1 MERARVGVVEL
12 FFLLIL
18 AGLSYGFFVVM
29 QPFLVIIFLAA
40 VFSSV
45 LYPAYERLST
55 RLGGRT
61 AAAGVIMVLLVLVVV
76 SIPVSIVTILV
87 YSEAVTGYAALMGRV
102 QELAGRL
109 NDIRLLA
116 WAQDL
121 PVVGDYL
128 HGIEPVDLSDLLR
141 QAVRTSTTLILS
153 ATQQSFVSIGA
164 AVAGFLLTL
173 LLMFFLFQ
181 SGRRLISTVYS
192 IIPMPNRELRE
203 IADETR
209 RTTTATLTS
218 TLLIGL
224 MEGLYGAILF
234 LIFGLPSPVIWG
246 ILIMVLSM
254 IPLIGTNLVL
264 VPAGVI
270 LIASGRVVA
279 GVLMIVLGLGGV
291 AITQNVVRP
300 KLLGDRSGL
309 HPALAL
315 LSTIG
320 GIMWLGVIGFLIGP
334 LVASLFIVIWRQF
347 ALRYRRE
354 LDARDTGEPT
364 VPG

>member
-1 MERARVGVVEL
+1 MEL
-12 FFLLIL
+12 FFLLVL
-18 AGLSYGFFVVM
+18 AALTYGFFVVM
-29 QPFLVIIFLAA
+29 RPFLVIIFLAA

-45 LYPAYERLST
+45 LYPTFTRLSS

-61 AAAGVIMVLLVLVVV
+61 VAAGVIMVVLVFVVV
-76 SIPVSIVTILV
+76 SVPVTIIAMLV
-87 YSEAVTGYAALMGRV
+87 YSEAVTGSAAVMARAP
-102 QELAGRL
+102 ELAGRL
-109 NDIRLLA
+109 GDLRLLA
-116 WAQDL
+116 WAQEL
-121 PVVGDYL
+121 PFLGDYL
-128 HGIEPVDLSDLLR
+128 RGLEPIELSDVVR
-141 QAVRTSTTLILS
+141 EAFRTSTALVLS
-153 ATQQSFVSIGA
+153 ATQQSFVSAGA
-164 AVAGFLLTL
+164 AVAGFLLSL
-173 LLMFFLFQ
+173 LLMFFFFQ
-181 SGRRLISTVYS
+181 SGSRLVATVYS

-209 RTTTATLTS
+209 KTTAATLTA

-224 MEGLYGAILF
+224 MEGIYGAILF
-234 LIFGLPSPVIWG
+234 LVFGLPSPVIWG
-246 ILIMVLSM
+246 IIIMVLSM

-264 VPAGVI
+264 VPAGII
-270 LIASGRVVA
+270 LIVSGRVVA

-291 AITQNVVRP
+291 AVTQNVVRP

-347 ALRYRRE
+347 AIRYQRE
-354 LDARDTGEPT
+354 LAERDAGET
-364 VPG
+364 TAPG